1 MEQRLDS
8 ISGQAEERIEAL
20 QIEVRK
26 ARTTKEALEKTSKL
40 LEYRVLSEKA
50 ELHKN
55 IEFLLR
61 GSVEQ
66 QQALRSKYDAIQ
78 GMEIAIQEI
87 NNIIEGDD

>member
-8 ISGQAEERIEAL
+8 ISEQAEERIEAL

-55 IEFLLR
+55 IEFLLQ
-61 GSVEQ
+61 GSEEQ
-66 QQALRSKYDAIQ
+66 QQALRSKHDAIQ
-78 GMEIAIQEI
+78 GMELAIQEI